1 MSPPPPPPADVVT
14 ESSGGQPEQ
23 PTAAATIAEE
33 LEKKLQVS
41 DDFTFL
47 CHGFCFLVSPSRVF
61 FQTDEPIVEDVKD
74 DDDDDDDDDDEEEE
88 DGDAQGDSSLFSQIC
103 TFQFP

>member
-14 ESSGGQPEQ
+14 ESADGQPEQ
-23 PTAAATIAEE
+23 PRAAATIAEE
-33 LEKKLQVS
+33 LEKLQVS

-74 DDDDDDDDDDEEEE
+74 DDDDDDDDDDEEDE
-88 DGDAQGDSSLFSQIC
+88 DGDAQGDSSLFSQFC